1 VIASAGEAPAR
12 AALLG
17 NPSDGYGGHVVA
29 LALANFSARVH
40 LEEGEGCSPADA
52 APLVEAAMGRFP
64 RAGGRVRARV
74 ETDIPRS
81 VGLGGSSAIVIATLR
96 ALSALH
102 DVALGEMEIAR
113 LALAAEAED
122 LGIEAGPQDRV
133 VQAHGGLVSMD
144 FAADTVERLDP
155 AGLPP
160 LFLAW
165 RADAP
170 QPSGR
175 VHAPL
180 RDRVGAGERG
190 AIAALGEMAEVARAG
205 RDAIEAADHDALAD
219 LVDRTFDLR
228 AELLELDP
236 RHVRLVEIARARGGH
251 ATFAGSGGAVV
262 GFGGDGLQGAYAAE
276 GCDFAQVR
284 IAGSPRL

>member
-1 VIASAGEAPAR
+1 MRSAGGEAAAR

-29 LALANFSARVH
+29 LALANFSARVE
-40 LEEGEGCSPADA
+40 LTEGGTVGDH
-52 APLVEAAMGRFP
+52 PLVAAAIGRFP
-64 RAGGRVRARV
+64 RAHARPGVGARV

-96 ALSALH
+96 ALCALH
-102 DVALGEMEIAR
+102 DERLDPMTVAR

-122 LGIEAGPQDRV
+122 LGVAAGPQDRV
-133 VQAHGGLVSMD
+133 VQSHGGLLSMD
-144 FAADTVERLDP
+144 FAANTVERLDP

-160 LFLAW
+160 LFIAW
-165 RADAP
+165 SEHAA
-170 QPSGR
+170 QPSGH

-180 RDRVGAGERG
+180 RSRVEAGERA
-190 AIAALGEMAEVARAG
+190 AIAGLTELAEIARAG
-205 RDAIEAADHDALAD
+205 RDAIEAADHDALRD
-219 LVDRTFDLR
+219 LVDRTFDTR

-236 RHVRLVEIARARGGH
+236 RHVALVEIARGHGGH

-262 GFGGDGLQGAYAAE
+262 VIPGDDVGALDAAYAAA
-276 GCDFAQVR
+276 GCGFQQALV
-284 IAGSPRL
+284 AA